1 MTIANNLIGL
11 TRGATVGDMASL
23 EELVCEFVRRDDLDQ
38 SVILVLWEKFALKLP
53 PPAQAPTAAATA
65 AVESQQQLLSAA
77 AESRGALQL
86 LSMAA
91 GAKRHIVKSNVDV
104 LVKEGL
110 GPRGASDFLLT
121 RDVCIALSK
130 LVATKKV
137 RTSTCTCIFMS
148 VYVAA
153 REGRLI

>member
-53 PPAQAPTAAATA
+53 PPAQVPTSATA
-65 AVESQQQLLSAA
+65 AVESQQQQLSAA

-137 RTSTCTCIFMS
+137 CLWKCTCSSKRDI
-148 VYVAA
+148 
-153 REGRLI
+153 

>member
-53 PPAQAPTAAATA
+53 PPAQAPTAAAATTA
-65 AVESQQQLLSAA
+65 AVESQQQQQQLSAA

-137 RTSTCTCIFMS
+137 LYVHVIAGRGAFS
-148 VYVAA
+148 V
-153 REGRLI
+153 L

>member
-1 MTIANNLIGL
+1 
-11 TRGATVGDMASL
+11 MASL

-53 PPAQAPTAAATA
+53 PPAPVPTSAATA
-65 AVESQQQLLSAA
+65 AVESRQQQQQLSAA

-137 RTSTCTCIFMS
+137 RNSRKRGI
-148 VYVAA
+148 
-153 REGRLI
+153 